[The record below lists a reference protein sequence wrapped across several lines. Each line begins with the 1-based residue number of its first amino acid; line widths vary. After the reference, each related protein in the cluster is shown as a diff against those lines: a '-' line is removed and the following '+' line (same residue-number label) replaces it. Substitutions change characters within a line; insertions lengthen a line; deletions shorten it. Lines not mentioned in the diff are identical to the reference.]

1 MLDILAGRRFGKGV
15 KGSVTI
21 NGDQITPDTASKF
34 ASYVGQEDV
43 FVASLSVWEA
53 LHFYT
58 QLSLPGHFTPDQR
71 KSRMESVLETMGLLR
86 VKNSKVPSAWQYRQN
101 PTPHVVSWCMA
112 PCTALAGFWD
122 HVVLALAIR
131 LRALQ
136 VSNSWETLC
145 AVMLRGHEARGSLL
159 I

>member
-71 KSRMESVLETMGLLR
+71 KGRMESVLETMGLLR
-86 VKNSKVPSAWQYRQN
+86 VKNSKVP
-101 PTPHVVSWCMA
+101 
-112 PCTALAGFWD
+112 LA
-122 HVVLALAIR
+122 
-131 LRALQ
+131 
-136 VSNSWETLC
+136 
-145 AVMLRGHEARGSLL
+145 
-159 I
+159 